1 MPKVTRRKERRK
13 QQRERYLSGESR
25 HPYCHT
31 PALETSFS
39 EGSSNETSGESE
51 TTTTKVC
58 AKCEPVL
65 LRYADIFKQ
74 LVHQGTELKKKK
86 KVNPNPKKR
95 GTHYRDVKR
104 QNDWLRENMFDAMG
118 NYLFC
123 CGCIRMAF
131 GISKQRIARQRAIK
145 QKQFKEPLQNMTK
158 AEVEKEHLGEYVV
171 MPGGLDISFK
181 SWWRF
186 LDPSATVE
194 VRHSRHGN
202 SGKVSNSS
210 VMNDFL
216 EFVDVN
222 SQPNGRSADSTGP
235 TFYFLPNYN

>member
-1 MPKVTRRKERRK
+1 
-13 QQRERYLSGESR
+13 
-25 HPYCHT
+25 
-31 PALETSFS
+31 
-39 EGSSNETSGESE
+39 
-51 TTTTKVC
+51 
-58 AKCEPVL
+58 
-65 LRYADIFKQ
+65 
-74 LVHQGTELKKKK
+74 
-86 KVNPNPKKR
+86 
-95 GTHYRDVKR
+95 
-104 QNDWLRENMFDAMG
+104 MFDAMG

-194 VRHSRHGN
+194 VRTPHSRHGN
-202 SGKVSNSS
+202 SGKVSNSAKTS